1 MIIYLSGPITG
12 SSDFVAVFDRV
23 RRELEAGGEHRV
35 INPAVLAGVAT
46 EGVLSYEDYMAID
59 QTLLS
64 KAQVLMLLPG
74 WQDSPGCNRELGYAE
89 ALGLMIFEY
98 DENGGHFGPFKGW
111 RPTDDRA
118 G

>member
-12 SSDFVAVFDRV
+12 SSDFAAVFNRV
-23 RRELEAGGEHRV
+23 RQELEEGGKHQV

-74 WQDSPGCNRELGYAE
+74 WQNSPGCNRELGYAE
-89 ALGLMIFEY
+89 ALDLMIFEY
-98 DENGGHFGPFKGW
+98 DENGGHFGAFKGW
-111 RPTDDRA
+111 RLE
-118 G
+118 